1 MSKHE
6 TKLALL
12 YAQRTSYEETL
23 ERHGTLNIPLSQ
35 AIVELDKRAALPQV
49 VVKTAIVDVSYLSYY
64 LEVALA
70 LSYGSVRRLGRGVYP
85 VIESEMG
92 IEELL
97 SAEIVGSEAVFKI
110 EHPEWLM
117 GYLRDA
123 GVIPDDATHVIIQ

>member
-1 MSKHE
+1 MDD
-6 TKLALL
+6 L
-12 YAQRTSYEETL
+12 YGGWSLEETL

-35 AIVELDKRAALPQV
+35 AIVALDKRDALPQV
-49 VVKTAIVDVSYLSYY
+49 VVKTAIVDASDLSYY
-64 LEVALA
+64 LEGALA
-70 LSYGSVRRLGRGVYP
+70 LSYGYVSRLTIGVYQ

-97 SAEIVGSEAVFKI
+97 SAEIVGSEAVFTI

-123 GVIPDDATHVIIQ
+123 GVIPADATHVIIQ